1 MLKEIDDSVA
11 NIKKW
16 VVFYPIYINSKKTLA
31 QGRRISA
38 SKGCEDPTCIEIGD
52 CCGALKL
59 PYAIEI
65 NKAYPRDFMQV
76 GRVRVQLKR
85 EDGTLCNPD
94 IKSSKD
100 FLLFFLLLRKD
111 MMHQVAAM
119 VPRHP
124 GRNKKQAAAS
134 SSSASAGASSKAGTS
149 SKGGKGGKKKK

>member
-76 GRVRVQLKR
+76 GRVRYNSKEKMV
-85 EDGTLCNPD
+85 LCVIRISNRAP
-94 IKSSKD
+94 
-100 FLLFFLLLRKD
+100 RKK
-111 MMHQVAAM
+111 Q
-119 VPRHP
+119 
-124 GRNKKQAAAS
+124 KQAAAS

>member
-16 VVFYPIYINSKKTLA
+16 VVFYPIYINSKRHL
-31 QGRRISA
+31 S
-38 SKGCEDPTCIEIGD
+38 TCIEIGD

-94 IKSSKD
+94 IKS
-100 FLLFFLLLRKD
+100 RKD

-134 SSSASAGASSKAGTS
+134 SSSASAGASKAGTS

>member
-38 SKGCEDPTCIEIGD
+38 NKGCEDPTCIEIGD

-94 IKSSKD
+94 IKS
-100 FLLFFLLLRKD
+100 RKD

-124 GRNKKQAAAS
+124 GRNKKQAAAL
-134 SSSASAGASSKAGTS
+134 SSASAGTS

>member
-38 SKGCEDPTCIEIGD
+38 NKGCEDPTCIEIGD

-94 IKSSKD
+94 IKS
-100 FLLFFLLLRKD
+100 RKD

-134 SSSASAGASSKAGTS
+134 SSASAGTS

>member
-1 MLKEIDDSVA
+1 MLREIDDSVA

-16 VVFYPIYINSKKTLA
+16 VVFYPVYINKKKTLA

-38 SKGCEDPTCIEIGD
+38 AKGCEDPTCIEIAD
-52 CCGALKL
+52 CCTALKL
-59 PYAIEI
+59 PFAVEI

-94 IKSSKD
+94 IKS
-100 FLLFFLLLRKD
+100 RKD

-124 GRNKKQAAAS
+124 GRNKKQAAVS
-134 SSSASAGASSKAGTS
+134 SSSPSTGTSSKAGTT